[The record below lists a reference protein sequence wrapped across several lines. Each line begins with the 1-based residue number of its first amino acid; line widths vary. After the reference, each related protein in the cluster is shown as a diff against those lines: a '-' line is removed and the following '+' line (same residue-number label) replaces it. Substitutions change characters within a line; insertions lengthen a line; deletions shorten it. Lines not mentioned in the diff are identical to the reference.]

1 MATKRIKDLTA
12 TATKMDLISENYG
25 VLDTSGITKKV
36 PGYLLGGG
44 SGEGNGI
51 VYITPTTTFDEVTSI
66 VSSGKLPVMQVVAV
80 QGYDYFY
87 PSWIGSSLTFVNT
100 GRYGV
105 FVKMWD
111 NQVGGWT
118 DVEIAIGHDHTH
130 DNKSILDEVTA
141 PYTAEEQAK
150 LAGIEAGA
158 RVNVIENVQVAGT
171 DLQVNEKTVNIPD
184 ASTSTKGVVKLTSD
198 IDSVDVNA
206 AITPAAVKEALRQ
219 VDGKLALKADQAT
232 LDADMASVNEALERA
247 VSDLGQRIDTKV
259 GTGHVNN
266 VASFDSAGN
275 LKDSGI
281 TASDVAT
288 SVQNSHSHSNKAV
301 LDEIPVRNGTD
312 SAMLYSADDS
322 SSIAWKNWSYVTVSN
337 KTTNSVLIGKTWYPY
352 VKIGNYYWT
361 TENLREPIGALNADY
376 RIYKS
381 ETVDQR
387 GYLYAKRTL
396 LKTTYT
402 EPENT
407 EMEESD
413 ALLALLHDGWHLPA
427 AGELRQLKDLED
439 EYGGH
444 EFFAIDAFDVGG
456 VVYNRQPTD
465 KYGFKGYP
473 SGYYIADSGGYL
485 EMSNF
490 LCFASKTAAYNGR
503 WKDWYLNLMP
513 GSYTNLISDMNKN
526 AFLSV
531 RLCKRAT

>member
-12 TATKMDLISENYG
+12 TATQMDLISENYG

-51 VYITPTTTFDEVTSI
+51 VYITPTTTIDEVAAI
-66 VSSGKLPVMQVVAV
+66 VSSGKLPVMQVVAG
-80 QGYDYFY
+80 QGYNYFY

-130 DNKSILDEVTA
+130 DNKSILDEVTS
-141 PYTAEEQAK
+141 PYTTEEQAK

-206 AITPAAVKEALRQ
+206 AITPAAV
-219 VDGKLALKADQAT
+219 
-232 LDADMASVNEALERA
+232 NEALERA
-247 VSDLGQRIDTKV
+247 VSDLGQRIDTKVDKV

-361 TENLREPIGALNADY
+361 TENLREPIGALNSDY

-396 LKTTYT
+396 LKTTDT

-439 EYGGH
+439 DYSGH

-473 SGYYIADSGGYL
+473 SGYYMADSGGYL
-485 EMSNF
+485 EMSNY
-490 LCFASKTAAYNGR
+490 LCIASKTAAYNGQ
-503 WKDWYLNLMP
+503 WQDWYLDLMP
-513 GSYTNLISDMNKN
+513 GSYTNRMSDMNKT

>member
-12 TATKMDLISENYG
+12 TATQMDLISENYG

-51 VYITPTTTFDEVTSI
+51 VYINSTTTIDEVAAI
-66 VSSGKLPVMQVVAV
+66 VSSGKLPVMQVVAG

-87 PSWIGSSLTFVNT
+87 PSWIGSSLTFVHI

-105 FVKMWD
+105 VVKMWD

-150 LAGIEAGA
+150 LAGIEGGA

-206 AITPAAVKEALRQ
+206 AITPAAV
-219 VDGKLALKADQAT
+219 
-232 LDADMASVNEALERA
+232 NEALERA
-247 VSDLGQRIDTKV
+247 VSDLGQRIDTKVDKV

-301 LDEIPVRNGTD
+301 LDEIPVRNETD

-322 SSIAWKNWSYVTVSN
+322 SSIAWKNWSYVTVSK

-352 VKIGNYYWT
+352 VKIGNYYWI

-396 LKTTYT
+396 LKTTDT

-407 EMEESD
+407 EIEESD

-427 AGELRQLKDLED
+427 AGELRQLKALEND
-439 EYGGH
+439 YSGQ

-456 VVYNRQPTD
+456 VVYSRQPTD

-473 SGYYIADSGGYL
+473 SGYYRADSGGYL
-485 EMSNF
+485 KMSNY
-490 LCFASKTAAYNGR
+490 LCIASKTAAYNGQ
-503 WKDWYLNLMP
+503 WQCWLLNLMP
-513 GSYTNLISDMNKN
+513 GSYTNIMSDMDKT